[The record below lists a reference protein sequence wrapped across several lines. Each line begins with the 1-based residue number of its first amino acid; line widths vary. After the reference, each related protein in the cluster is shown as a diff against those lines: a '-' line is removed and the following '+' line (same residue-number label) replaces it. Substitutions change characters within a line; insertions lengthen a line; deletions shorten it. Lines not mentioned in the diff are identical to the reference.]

1 MCGVDDGLA
10 CVSSPD
16 SAGGLNLTIR
26 VETSA
31 VNFYSYWILANSLR
45 GIKQMT
51 SRSEF
56 RGFLSHFVPTIISSR
71 AFDPLSDQWG
81 RQFYVLSRPL

>member
-1 MCGVDDGLA
+1 MCGVDGGLA

-31 VNFYSYWILANSLR
+31 VNFYSYWIFANSLKR
-45 GIKQMT
+45 NQTNDIP
-51 SRSEF
+51 E
-56 RGFLSHFVPTIISSR
+56 LI
-71 AFDPLSDQWG
+71 
-81 RQFYVLSRPL
+81 